1 LRSFHIAS
9 RRLHHIPVDSPFLEH
24 IAYIPTTTM
33 KILTKEEEAQHYRAT
48 LVGGS
53 VAGTIGLA
61 VGFAGVAGA
70 SRRYH
75 FM

>member
-1 LRSFHIAS
+1 
-9 RRLHHIPVDSPFLEH
+9 
-24 IAYIPTTTM
+24 M